1 MGMLLYGLKNIYRNK
16 LRSFIVITLISLPF
30 FSVLMMVAMEE
41 GIDVQIAKVKKNIGN
56 VIQVKPKGAFGT
68 VNIAG
73 GLNRPLPEKAVDQMT
88 PIEHVTKVTPY
99 LTAIEPIA
107 GYYMTLHIGV
117 RAGDRKRLGSHGEVG
132 NPKIVLGRDFTEADS
147 GQDIAILGKE
157 YAKIMGIDSETFN
170 NETYFEKEVLRSG
183 PDLVKEGLK
192 SIGGK
197 PFKVIGIF
205 ESGYNF
211 GDHQMFIP
219 YSTFKKHYGMK
230 DGVSSIYVTV
240 DSVEN
245 VELVAEMILDKLG
258 GHVDVVTQKSGAR
271 FVSRALGSIE
281 RISQVW
287 VLLSIMLMILILLFS
302 MLLAVDERYKEI
314 GTLKAL
320 GAGTFDLAK
329 QYLTE
334 SVLLSLMGGI
344 IGTIFFKLVAS
355 PIGKTFF
362 TSVFYVYLPGQ
373 YGQSLF
379 DNLIIPYSVSGRVVL
394 LLLVVSFVIACVSS
408 LYAVLRT
415 RKLSPIEAIG
425 YV

>member
-1 MGMLLYGLKNIYRNK
+1 MGMLLYGLKNIYHNK
-16 LRSFIVITLISLPF
+16 LRTFIVITLISLPF

-73 GLNRPLPEKAVDQMT
+73 GLNRPLPEKTVDQMM

-107 GYYMTLHIGV
+107 GYYMTLHIGI

-132 NPKIVLGRDFTEADS
+132 YPKIILGRDFTDADN
-147 GQDIAILGKE
+147 GQDLAILGKE
-157 YAKIMGIDSETFN
+157 YAKIMGIDPGAFN
-170 NETYFEKEVLRSG
+170 NETYFEKEVLRPG
-183 PDLVKEGLK
+183 PGLVKEGLR

-205 ESGYNF
+205 ESGYDF

-219 YSTFKKHYGMK
+219 YNTFKKHYGMK
-230 DGVSSIYVTV
+230 DRVSSIYVTV

-245 VELVAEMILDKLG
+245 VALVAEAILDKFG
-258 GHVDVVTQKSGAR
+258 DQVDVVTQKSGAR
-271 FVSRALGSIE
+271 FVSRALGSIA

-287 VLLSIMLMILILLFS
+287 ILLSIMLMILILLFS
-302 MLLAVDERYKEI
+302 MLLAVDERHKEI

-334 SVLLSLMGGI
+334 SVLLSLLGGI
-344 IGTIFFKLVAS
+344 TGTILFKLLAS
-355 PIGKTFF
+355 PVGKTFF

-394 LLLVVSFVIACVSS
+394 LLLVVSLVTASVSS

-415 RKLSPIEAIG
+415 TRLSPIEAIG